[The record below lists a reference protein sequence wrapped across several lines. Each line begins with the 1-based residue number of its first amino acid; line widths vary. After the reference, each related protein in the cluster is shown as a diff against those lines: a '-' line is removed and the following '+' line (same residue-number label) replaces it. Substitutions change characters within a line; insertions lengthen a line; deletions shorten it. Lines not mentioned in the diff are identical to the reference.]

1 MWGLDNQFQRVTR
14 YNYCRMY
21 DDVIECG
28 FAFLLIS
35 DIVLETF
42 VFTLN
47 YTIISLITLLPFA
60 LGVVIPDSPNC
71 SSKDIFCICCCC
83 WGCWRGWWWWWWACN
98 TAGCPWEC
106 WEWVDCCPNDRS
118 AMWLELESWY
128 GFGRP
133 LTSP

>member
-1 MWGLDNQFQRVTR
+1 MIITQYVIR

-21 DDVIECG
+21 DEVKECSYVCV
-28 FAFLLIS
+28 FL
-35 DIVLETF
+35 
-42 VFTLN
+42 FTSNILTKH
-47 YTIISLITLLPFA
+47 YTIISLITLLPFV
-60 LGVVIPDSPNC
+60 LGVVNPGSPEC

-83 WGCWRGWWWWWWACN
+83 AAWGCCCCKCWRGWWWWWLWS
-98 TAGCPWEC
+98 TAGWPWEC
-106 WEWVDCCPNDRS
+106 WEWVDCCPKDRS